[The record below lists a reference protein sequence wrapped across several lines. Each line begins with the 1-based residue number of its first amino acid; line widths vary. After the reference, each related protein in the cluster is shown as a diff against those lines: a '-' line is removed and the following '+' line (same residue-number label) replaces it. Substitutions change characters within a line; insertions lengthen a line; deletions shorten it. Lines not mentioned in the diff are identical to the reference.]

1 MFFRAILNNKLN
13 KTLLVSVITRV
24 HFIFI
29 IFYMTDATSGA
40 ELAYLSGTPKFT
52 PVLQWGSCAQFLVFH
67 VMFCG
72 RVIVLPVLLLF
83 TAVNYPLILSF
94 FMSLYYLPFFY
105 LRQLI
110 TPLILS
116 FLCHCIACPS
126 SIYGC

>member
-29 IFYMTDATSGA
+29 IFYMTDVTSGA

-72 RVIVLPVLLLF
+72 RVIVLPVLLF
-83 TAVNYPLILSF
+83 TAVNY
-94 FMSLYYLPFFY
+94 
-105 LRQLI
+105 
-110 TPLILS
+110 PLILS

-126 SIYGC
+126 SIYGS